1 MGREVSLPGPA
12 VRIVSLAAS
21 NTEILFSID
30 AGPQTAG
37 RDDFSDQP
45 AEAQALPS
53 VGGTDGSYDME
64 LFTDLA
70 PDLVLLGGSNTVD
83 QINAIEDAGFT
94 YYYVHDPA
102 TLEDFF
108 KNIGSLGIL
117 TGQETAAE
125 SLVTSLQDRVDI
137 VISTLSGITERPIV
151 FYEREVSDTNLPW
164 TCGRWSIINELLFIA
179 GATNAAEGL
188 DGDWVQMRLDALTAV
203 NPDLILL
210 GDTLFGVT
218 PEDVLERPGWENIR
232 AVYEYRIIPFDDT
245 LLSRPG
251 PGLIEGLESLAAT
264 IHPDRFN

>member
-151 FYEREVSDTNLPW
+151 FYEREVSDTPPRRRLRNLY
-164 TCGRWSIINELLFIA
+164 F
-179 GATNAAEGL
+179 
-188 DGDWVQMRLDALTAV
+188 V
-203 NPDLILL
+203 
-210 GDTLFGVT
+210 
-218 PEDVLERPGWENIR
+218 
-232 AVYEYRIIPFDDT
+232 
-245 LLSRPG
+245 SRPG
-251 PGLIEGLESLAAT
+251 PGLIEGLSPWRQRSTLIGLISDQAL
-264 IHPDRFN
+264 IFNIYLTNIQRYDKKRYIKEKS